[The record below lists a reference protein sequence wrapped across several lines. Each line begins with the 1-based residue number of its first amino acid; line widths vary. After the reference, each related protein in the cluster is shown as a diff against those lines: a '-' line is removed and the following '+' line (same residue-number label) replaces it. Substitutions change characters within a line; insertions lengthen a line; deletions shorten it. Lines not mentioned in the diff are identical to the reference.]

1 MSQDDVFRW
10 LEANPGW
17 HRTAEVKRAVGKE
30 SSSVR
35 GSLASLAK
43 HGEIKMRLLGKG
55 PKAGLVDLTER
66 RSGGML
72 IHGKS

>member
-1 MSQDDVFRW
+1 VGADRAGKEDLEMSQEDVFRW

-55 PKAGLVDLTER
+55 PKAGLEW
-66 RSGGML
+66 SA
-72 IHGKS
+72 